1 MSGLVISGI
10 FIDKDKHGRFSLND
24 IHNASGGM
32 PKKQP
37 SLWLRLGSTK
47 ELIESIHNSTDHYFE
62 AVSSSS
68 GRYGGTYATEDLCL
82 AYAEWIYGTQ
92 FKVMLF
98 NSLKDVGSIIRAI
111 NDFEVPDDL
120 PDLFVYAAREVDT
133 GNIKLGISKNPEQRL
148 KQLQTANSSK
158 LELIAIKEAPNRYKD
173 EEKNHQLNSANHIR
187 GEWFNANAALI

>member
-1 MSGLVISGI
+1 MSGLVISGV

-47 ELIESIHNSTDHYFE
+47 ELIESIHNSTDHCFE

-92 FKVMLF
+92 FKVMLL

-120 PDLFVYAAREVDT
+120 PDLFVYAAREIDT
-133 GNIKLGISKNPEQRL
+133 GNIKIGISRDPESRIKKMQVG
-148 KQLQTANSSK
+148 NSSRI
-158 LELIAIKEAPNRYKD
+158 ELVAVKKAVNRFKDEKEAHF
-173 EEKNHQLNSANHIR
+173 KNKINHIH
-187 GEWFNANAALI
+187 GEWFNPLASL